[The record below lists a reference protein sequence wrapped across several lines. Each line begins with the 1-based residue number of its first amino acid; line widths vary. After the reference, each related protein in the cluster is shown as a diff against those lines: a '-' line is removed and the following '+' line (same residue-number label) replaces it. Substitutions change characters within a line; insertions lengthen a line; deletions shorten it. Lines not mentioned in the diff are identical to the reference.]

1 VIVLLAPP
9 RGRWPDDGG
18 ASSFAVPIDLSSA
31 AITLA
36 GRLDGR
42 SAHLLYRRLLDWLS
56 RGVDTTPVTLLSG
69 PAGSG
74 KTVRRASAVVNDLAG
89 RLGGTRVAG

>member
-1 VIVLLAPP
+1 MTEPLPGADTRRGPSPSHRTLRPPDPGVLESKLAPP
-9 RGRWPDDGG
+9 PLGFPALPR
-18 ASSFAVPIDLSSA
+18 
-31 AITLA
+31 
-36 GRLDGR
+36 
-42 SAHLLYRRLLDWLS
+42 RRLLGRLS

-74 KTVRRASAVVNDLAG
+74 RTVRRASAVVSDLAG